1 MEVIVSI
8 FENARL
14 EVEKEYEK
22 VNKQLGI
29 VSNLR
34 MLVSILGILGFIIC
48 IVDKKF
54 ICFVIFLC
62 CCIIF
67 IGLLSWYEKLSAN
80 KEYLQAKQ
88 KVLLRQNNRKKNQ
101 WSTFDDTGMDFLDDN
116 SFVEKDI
123 DIFGENSL
131 FQYLSVCNTEEG
143 RKRLSTYL
151 KEGHNNTQ
159 DIINKQQAVQ
169 EFMEN
174 EELALELETLSMMIG
189 LKNGKDSRIWYDSF
203 LEFLQMEKKLLSAFG
218 KKCAVLL
225 PLSTFIIFL
234 LVLNKSVPMNAL
246 FVLLIIQ
253 LVTSYYI
260 SFKNSDVTNKVYQ
273 FCDKI
278 TSYYK
283 IIKYIDEANFHS
295 KYLKEL
301 QGKLTKV
308 TALTTGLEKL
318 GHLNEAFSLQRNPYF
333 HIPLQMLIMYDMH
346 CMNHLEKW
354 KRTYGKSI
362 TELFYVVGEI
372 EALLSLSVIAREK
385 EVVFPS
391 FEDSKRSVF
400 EGQNMAHPLIKND
413 FVVKNS
419 IYMEHGIDII
429 TGSNMSGKTTF
440 LRTIGVNVVL
450 AYAGA
455 PVCAQSMRLSFM
467 KLFTSMR
474 VQDDVSKGISSF
486 YAEVL
491 RIKEMVEYSKK
502 QKPMLVLIDEIFK
515 GTNSADRITGAKEI
529 IKGLNKDYIIAVVST
544 HDFELCS
551 LVEDKEIQG
560 KNHHFEE
567 YYEKDKIFFDY
578 KIKDGRCRTTNA
590 KHILKMTGLIK

>member
-1 MEVIVSI
+1 MEVIVTI

-14 EVEKEYEK
+14 EADKEYDK
-22 VNKQLGI
+22 LNKQLGL

-34 MLVSILGILGFIIC
+34 LLVSVIGILGFIIS

-67 IGLLSWYEKLSAN
+67 IGLLARYEKISEN
-80 KEYLQAKQ
+80 KAHLKAKL
-88 KVLLRQNNRKKNQ
+88 KVLTRQDKRKNNN
-101 WSTFDDTGMDFLDDN
+101 WSTFDDTGMDFLDEN

-143 RKRLSTYL
+143 RKRLSIYL
-151 KEGHNNTQ
+151 KEGHKNTQ
-159 DIINKQQAVQ
+159 DIILKQQAVK
-169 EFMEN
+169 EFIEH

-189 LKNGKDSRIWYDSF
+189 LKNGKDSKNWYNSF
-203 LEFLQMEKKLLSAFG
+203 IEFLQMDRKLLSAFG
-218 KKCAVLL
+218 KKCAIIM
-225 PLSTFIIFL
+225 PISTFVILL
-234 LVLNKSVPMNAL
+234 LVLKKSVPMNAL

-253 LVTSYYI
+253 LVISYYI
-260 SFKNSDVTNKVYQ
+260 SFKNSDVTKKVYQ

-278 TSYYK
+278 SSYYK
-283 IIKYIDEANFHS
+283 IIKYIDEANFSS

-301 QGKLTKV
+301 QGKLSKV

-318 GHLNEAFSLQRNPYF
+318 GHLNEAFSLQKNPYF
-333 HIPLQMLIMYDMH
+333 HIPLQMLIMYDLH
-346 CMNHLEKW
+346 CMDHLQKW

-391 FEDSKRSVF
+391 FEDSKRIVF
-400 EGQNMAHPLIKND
+400 KGQSMAHPLITND

-419 IYMEHGIDII
+419 IEMEHGIDII

-455 PVCAQSMRLSFM
+455 PVCAKSMRLSFM
-467 KLFTSMR
+467 KLFTSIR

-491 RIKEMVEYSKK
+491 RIKEMVEYSEK

-590 KHILKMTGLIK
+590 RHILKMTGLIK